1 MIGLSIIV
9 ATYNRSA
16 YLLRTLDSLARQT
29 LSPER
34 FEIVVVDNNST
45 DDTPA
50 VCEAFAKAHPELR
63 LRRVME
69 SSQGISFAR
78 NRGIA
83 ESRGACIVFIDDDEE
98 AGMRWAES
106 YFRFFDEHPG
116 FDAAGGAVVPVY
128 EAPLPRWYSHYIEK
142 MITGVMD
149 MGPRIVPFR
158 GKRYPGVGNS
168 GFRRSL
174 FDRFGNFDTALGR
187 SGTNPMGGEEKD
199 FAARLRAGGV
209 RYYYIPDAEIYHIT
223 PAYKLSE
230 TYFARLSRMIG
241 VSERV
246 RTRNEGRASYV
257 RRLFAEAVKWGG
269 TLVLSTGYLLRLR
282 PQKALY
288 LLRMRR
294 NITCGLLTGR

>member
-1 MIGLSIIV
+1 MVKLSIIV

-16 YLLRTLDSLARQT
+16 YLLRTLDSLVRQT
-29 LSPER
+29 LPSER
-34 FEIVVVDNNST
+34 FEIVVVDNRST
-45 DDTPA
+45 DDTPE
-50 VCEAFAKAHPELR
+50 VCERFAAAHPHLR
-63 LRRVME
+63 FRRIE
-69 SSQGISFAR
+69 EPSQGISFAR

-83 ESRGACIVFIDDDEE
+83 ESRGAYVVFIDDDEE
-98 AGMRWAES
+98 AGLHWAES
-106 YFRFFDEHPG
+106 YYRFFEDHPG

-128 EAPLPRWYSHYIEK
+128 EAPLPRWYSPYIEK

-187 SGTNPMGGEEKD
+187 SGTNPMGGEEKA
-199 FAARLRAGGV
+199 FAARLRAGGI

-230 TYFARLSRMIG
+230 TYFERLSRMIG

-246 RTRNEGRASYV
+246 RTRNEGVVSYGK
-257 RRLFAEAVKWGG
+257 RLFAEAVKWGG
-269 TLVLSTGYLLRLR
+269 TLVLAAGHALRLH
-282 PQKALY
+282 PLKALY
-288 LLRMRR
+288 LIRMRW
-294 NITCGLLTGR
+294 NITRGLLTGR

>member
-50 VCEAFAKAHPELR
+50 VCEAFAEAHPELR

-69 SSQGISFAR
+69 PSQGISFAR

-98 AGMRWAES
+98 AGVRWAES

-209 RYYYIPDAEIYHIT
+209 RYYYIPDAEIYRRQRARPHAQRGEGVVR
-223 PAYKLSE
+223 PA
-230 TYFARLSRMIG
+230 A
-241 VSERV
+241 
-246 RTRNEGRASYV
+246 V
-257 RRLFAEAVKWGG
+257 RRGGQVGRHAGALGGLSAAVAAAEGPLSAPHATEHHVRPAHGPMSG
-269 TLVLSTGYLLRLR
+269 TLQYAWACHTER
-282 PQKALY
+282 
-288 LLRMRR
+288 
-294 NITCGLLTGR
+294 

>member
-1 MIGLSIIV
+1 MVKLSVIV

-16 YLLRTLDSLARQT
+16 YLLRTLDSLVRQT
-29 LSPER
+29 LPLER

-45 DDTPA
+45 DDTPE
-50 VCEAFAKAHPELR
+50 VCERFAAAHPQLHF
-63 LRRVME
+63 RRVAE
-69 SSQGISFAR
+69 PSQGISFAR

-83 ESRGACIVFIDDDEE
+83 ESRGAYIVFIDDDEE
-98 AGMRWAES
+98 AGPRWAES
-106 YFRFFDEHPG
+106 YCRFFEDHPG

-128 EAPLPRWYSHYIEK
+128 EAPLPRWYSHYIER

-149 MGPRIVPFR
+149 MGARIVPFR

-199 FAARLRAGGV
+199 FAARLRAGGI

-230 TYFARLSRMIG
+230 TYFERLSRMIG

-246 RTRNEGRASYV
+246 RTRNEGTVSYC

-269 TLVLSTGYLLRLR
+269 TLVLAAGHVLRLH
-282 PQKALY
+282 PLKALY
-288 LLRMRR
+288 LIRMRW
-294 NITCGLLTGR
+294 NITRGLLTGR